1 MKKSVIAI
9 DGPAGAGKSTIA
21 KMAAKKLNYI
31 YIDTGAMYRGVA
43 WLVLQKYQVPVN
55 TAQVLSVIEDINIRL
70 AYDDNG
76 NMLIFVNE
84 QDVSTE
90 IRTPEVTALVS
101 QVAAISEVRQK
112 MVELQRKMAQ
122 DGSVLMDGR
131 DIGTCV
137 LPNADLK
144 IYLTASADERANRR
158 AKEMR
163 EKGYD
168 VDVEEIKKEFESS
181 LDLFGEAWDD
191 SVYES
196 NIIFA
201 SLAYLLNL
209 DDGKLNIIKNKL
221 RKSETYDSLLDFIL
235 IGNKSEFDTSKIS
248 FPRPYKKLVKS
259 INDEDR
265 DAFLKYLRGWY
276 KGSVD
281 SAWYG
286 THELVNKYQYYGYWC
301 FEAGA
306 IAKRLGFI
314 DDDLKNEQYYPY
326 DMVHFV

>member
-43 WLVLQKYQVPVN
+43 WLVLQNIMPVN

-84 QDVSTE
+84 QDVSTA

-168 VDVEEIKKEFESS
+168 VDVEEIKK
-181 LDLFGEAWDD
+181 
-191 SVYES
+191 
-196 NIIFA
+196 
-201 SLAYLLNL
+201 
-209 DDGKLNIIKNKL
+209 
-221 RKSETYDSLLDFIL
+221 IL
-235 IGNKSEFDTSKIS
+235 
-248 FPRPYKKLVKS
+248 
-259 INDEDR
+259 
-265 DAFLKYLRGWY
+265 
-276 KGSVD
+276 
-281 SAWYG
+281 
-286 THELVNKYQYYGYWC
+286 
-301 FEAGA
+301 
-306 IAKRLGFI
+306 
-314 DDDLKNEQYYPY
+314 
-326 DMVHFV
+326 

>member
-1 MKKSVIAI
+1 MMKKSVIAI

-43 WLVLQKYQVPVN
+43 WLVLQKYQVPIN

-168 VDVEEIKKEFESS
+168 VDVEEIKAYCQKEVET
-181 LDLFGEAWDD
+181 LWDEADMQREVSPLKKADD
-191 SVYES
+191 A
-196 NIIFA
+196 I
-201 SLAYLLNL
+201 
-209 DDGKLNIIKNKL
+209 
-221 RKSETYDSLLDFIL
+221 LLDTTKMTI
-235 IGNKSEFDTSKIS
+235 
-248 FPRPYKKLVKS
+248 
-259 INDEDR
+259 DEV
-265 DAFLKYLRGWY
+265 LQ
-276 KGSVD
+276 
-281 SAWYG
+281 
-286 THELVNKYQYYGYWC
+286 E
-301 FEAGA
+301 
-306 IAKRLGFI
+306 IIRLA
-314 DDDLKNEQYYPY
+314 NA
-326 DMVHFV
+326 